1 MPNFPE
7 EIIVEVLLR
16 LPVKSLCQFR
26 CVSKRWL
33 SLISDHHFIKTHLNR
48 STNEPEQLILISNF
62 SDFYSVDLKSFQFR
76 DDFVA
81 VHLKFPPEQNPN
93 RGVDI
98 WGSCDGLLLMLDICF
113 SCILVNPST
122 RESRKLPKSSFS
134 ESKFHLNSYGL
145 GHDSSNDDYKVVRI
159 SNHDQDA
166 NCADN
171 MVSVYTL
178 RTNLWRRIEGSPYD
192 HTVHGPSRGIL
203 VRGALHWLA
212 RKGVGSNKST
222 IIVSFDLADENFR
235 DMPSPDS
242 VDNFILVEE
251 LGVLGGC
258 LCVLVPGYGVCDYV
272 WVMKEYGMR
281 DSWIKFT
288 INCNNFCKP
297 LCLSTTGEVLLEVS
311 QRKLVL
317 FNPQERKSKE
327 LVVRGTS
334 ITNTYICNFT

>member
-171 MVSVYTL
+171 MFMDL
-178 RTNLWRRIEGSPYD
+178 HEGFLLE
-192 HTVHGPSRGIL
+192 G
-203 VRGALHWLA
+203 
-212 RKGVGSNKST
+212 
-222 IIVSFDLADENFR
+222 
-235 DMPSPDS
+235 
-242 VDNFILVEE
+242 
-251 LGVLGGC
+251 
-258 LCVLVPGYGVCDYV
+258 
-272 WVMKEYGMR
+272 
-281 DSWIKFT
+281 
-288 INCNNFCKP
+288 
-297 LCLSTTGEVLLEVS
+297 LSTG
-311 QRKLVL
+311 
-317 FNPQERKSKE
+317 
-327 LVVRGTS
+327 
-334 ITNTYICNFT
+334 

>member
-1 MPNFPE
+1 
-7 EIIVEVLLR
+7 
-16 LPVKSLCQFR
+16 
-26 CVSKRWL
+26 
-33 SLISDHHFIKTHLNR
+33 
-48 STNEPEQLILISNF
+48 
-62 SDFYSVDLKSFQFR
+62 
-76 DDFVA
+76 
-81 VHLKFPPEQNPN
+81 
-93 RGVDI
+93 
-98 WGSCDGLLLMLDICF
+98 
-113 SCILVNPST
+113 
-122 RESRKLPKSSFS
+122 
-134 ESKFHLNSYGL
+134 
-145 GHDSSNDDYKVVRI
+145 
-159 SNHDQDA
+159 
-166 NCADN
+166 

-178 RTNLWRRIEGSPYD
+178 RTNLWGRIEDSPYD
-192 HTVHGPSRGIL
+192 HTVHGPPRGIL

-222 IIVSFDLADENFR
+222 VIVSFDLADENFR

-258 LCVLVPGYGVCDYV
+258 LCVLVPGYGVYNDV
-272 WVMKEYGMR
+272 WVMKEYDMR

-327 LVVRGTS
+327 LVVQGSPYLFEAGTYMES
-334 ITNTYICNFT
+334 LVSPNFSNINDHEGSRLVLDR